1 MPVEPMP
8 TGEYRVIQQRQPDP
22 HHTATEAARPS
33 GGLIGAFDYGEPA
46 RPAAPGD
53 VVAAA
58 HEAQA
63 REARGWS
70 IGDFRL
76 LTMLVGA
83 LIGVGITWT
92 GDEHPMTFVVVAAL
106 LGAAA
111 GESFGFGLS
120 RWAEVRRLHAIVR
133 WRVWVSM
140 LTVLAVAG
148 GLVWA
153 TPYVLGSENNVDNL
167 TDRGIA
173 LSALAIVGGMT
184 SAATLGAVKQVVAD
198 PLPGTPG
205 QQLDALLRLRRMCSR
220 MLSQLGILVLLV
232 MAVNATAIGFG
243 EELDKGVVLY
253 SGVVAS
259 FVVGTMFAPT
269 AATLRRR
276 GQLYLERH
284 FSLDQV
290 PTGELIEAA
299 ENKGKLEKLLGL
311 DQTTFG
317 ELKAGLVVLSPVV
330 AGLIAVMIQNIK

>member
-1 MPVEPMP
+1 MIE
-8 TGEYRVIQQRQPDP
+8 QRQPDP
-22 HHTATEAARPS
+22 HHHPAPSPPS
-33 GGLIGAFDYGEPA
+33 GGLVGKFDYGEPA
-46 RPAAPGD
+46 RSAAHGS

-63 REARGWS
+63 HEARGWS

-76 LTMLVGA
+76 LTMLAGA
-83 LIGVGITWT
+83 LIGAGIAWSSPK
-92 GDEHPMTFVVVAAL
+92 HPMTFVVVAAL

-111 GESFGFGLS
+111 GEAFGFGLS
-120 RWAEVRRLHAIVR
+120 RWAEVRRLHTIVR
-133 WRVWVSM
+133 RRVWFSVG
-140 LTVLAVAG
+140 TVLAVAG
-148 GLVWA
+148 ALVYA
-153 TPYVLGSENNVDNL
+153 TPYVVRSDDGVDNL
-167 TDRGIA
+167 TGRGVA
-173 LSALAIVGGMT
+173 LSALAIVGGLT

-232 MAVNATAIGFG
+232 MAVNAAALDWGN
-243 EELDKGVVLY
+243 ELDKGVVLY

-299 ENKGKLEKLLGL
+299 ENKAKLEKLLGL

-330 AGLIAVMIQNIK
+330 AGLIAVMLQNIK

>member
-8 TGEYRVIQQRQPDP
+8 TGEFRVIQQRQPDP
-22 HHTATEAARPS
+22 HHPAEPMPPS
-33 GGLIGAFDYGEPA
+33 SGLVKAFDYGEPA
-46 RPAAPGD
+46 RPAGHGG

-58 HEAQA
+58 HEAEA

-76 LTMLVGA
+76 LTMLAGV
-83 LIGVGITWT
+83 LIGAGIAWT
-92 GDEHPMTFVVVAAL
+92 SEGHTMAFVTVAAL

-120 RWAEVRRLHAIVR
+120 RWAEVRRLHVIVKR
-133 WRVWVSM
+133 RVWFSVGAV
-140 LTVLAVAG
+140 LVLAGA
-148 GLVWA
+148 LVYA
-153 TPYVLGSENNVDNL
+153 TPFVVDPNPEAEAL

-173 LSALAIVGGMT
+173 LSALAIVGGLT
-184 SAATLGAVKQVVAD
+184 SAATLAAVKQVVAD

-220 MLSQLGILVLLV
+220 MMSQLGILVLLV

-243 EELDKGVVLY
+243 PKLDKGVVLY

-259 FVVGTMFAPT
+259 FVVGAMFAPT

-284 FSLDQV
+284 FSLDEV

-299 ENKGKLEKLLGL
+299 ENKAKLEKLLGL